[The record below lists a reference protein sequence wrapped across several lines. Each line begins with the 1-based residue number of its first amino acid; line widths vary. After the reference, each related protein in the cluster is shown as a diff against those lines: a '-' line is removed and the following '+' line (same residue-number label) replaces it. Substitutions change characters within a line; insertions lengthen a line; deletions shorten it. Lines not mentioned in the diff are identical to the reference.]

1 MIFSSELSDIA
12 IHLDNYFILIF
23 IDKLSTLWAVITR
36 LKRIHLGTLGLMLG
50 QNHLFGI
57 FLGTASLRKGPK
69 YLIVFYDHPSF
80 DSGYKFEC
88 IKTNQD

>member
-1 MIFSSELSDIA
+1 MGS
-12 IHLDNYFILIF
+12 NYNTQKDPF
-23 IDKLSTLWAVITR
+23 
-36 LKRIHLGTLGLMLG
+36 GGPMLG

-57 FLGTASLRKGPK
+57 FLGLSRCESPK

-80 DSGYKFEC
+80 DRGYKFEC